1 MAGTFTIIRNRIGP
15 GGQMRGV
22 EVKRVQQLLKLAGYS
37 VVGTPDGSWG
47 PDTAKAWQAH
57 LEQRRSGRSIR
68 SRLLGPDNDSAE
80 AWRAHREFDRRL
92 DYIDPADPAKHL
104 LNLAEMAGVL
114 MPLPN
119 GQSGSAALKSFFDW
133 VHLNEIPYGW
143 ASHGNGTMMTW
154 GLENN
159 PSWAICTKPGS
170 RRSVLFDLDVPRS
183 LNCTSLANI
192 LMSVWECGNLHG
204 RYRASQDAG
213 GFKNLSDR
221 YDYPRLPGSKKNN
234 NGLYTSLAGI
244 KAVVRPGKL
253 YHFGI
258 CNPNGY
264 ITHDTVLLD
273 GEIYECNLDK
283 TPACYKT
290 KLEDRWRRLRNQGKY
305 AIVSG
310 PASTPATF

>member
-37 VVGTPDGSWG
+37 VVGTPDGGWEPNTS
-47 PDTAKAWQAH
+47 KAWQAH

-80 AWRAHREFDRRL
+80 AWQAHREFDRRL

-104 LNLAEMAGVL
+104 LNLAEMARVL

-119 GQSGSAALKSFFDW
+119 GQNRSAALKSFFDW
-133 VHLNEIPYGW
+133 VHLNKIPYGW
-143 ASHGNGTMMTW
+143 AKYNRGTMMTW

-170 RRSVLFDLDVPRS
+170 RRSVLFDLFVPRS

-204 RYRASQDAG
+204 RYWASQAVG
-213 GFKNLSDR
+213 GFDNLSDR
-221 YDYPRLPGSKKNN
+221 YGYPRLPGSNN
-234 NGLYTSLAGI
+234 NGRGLYTSLAGI
-244 KAVVRPGKL
+244 GVRPGKL

-258 CNPNGY
+258 CDPNGY
-264 ITHDTVLLD
+264 INHDTVLLD

-310 PASTPATF
+310 PAPIPATF